1 MASLPLISSA
11 FTVEKFSLDIRV
23 SACTFAERRHIYVGR
38 NLKVQMLLFTAFPH
52 LSCLLFIRKI
62 VGLYKY
68 LIKNET
74 VDARAKLQWHKST
87 DSVRL
92 RDFAACSSIQQHI
105 QHFERKKK
113 NCVASCE
120 PVCNY
125 KQHLVSDSMYG
136 ALHFVHWFAVMQ
148 R

>member
-38 NLKVQMLLFTAFPH
+38 NLKVQMLLFRAFPH

-74 VDARAKLQWHKST
+74 VDGRAKLQWHKST

-92 RDFAACSSIQQHI
+92 RDFAACSSILTQQHI

-113 NCVASCE
+113 IAWLLASLSATTNSTWCQT
-120 PVCNY
+120 VCT
-125 KQHLVSDSMYG
+125 
-136 ALHFVHWFAVMQ
+136 VHCILCTGL
-148 R
+148 